1 MIFLSF
7 VTSPQ
12 SAEGVRICVFIVF
25 KRYLYERGLNFVNP
39 IFIEVACASE
49 PPIATTR
56 PSEHSLSHVAKVFLL
71 GPFRVYFLK
80 IRWNIPC
87 QKDLIFSFHREE
99 KFQIHMPA

>member
-1 MIFLSF
+1 MISLSF

-49 PPIATTR
+49 PPIATIR
-56 PSEHSLSHVAKVFLL
+56 PSEHS
-71 GPFRVYFLK
+71 
-80 IRWNIPC
+80 IPC
-87 QKDLIFSFHREE
+87 GHSFFTRTL
-99 KFQIHMPA
+99 